1 MFPFFFALDLTE
13 NNEARDDAGALVDER
28 VEISLAEQLFN
39 VALSRGGA
47 GGCGRTRGAGLGI
60 GRSWGAARLRRSVVC
75 ASARSRGRNGGI
87 HFVPIAVFCQAVF
100 LSRAAGGRGLKAL
113 RDVH

>member
-87 HFVPIAVFCQAVF
+87 HFVPIAVF